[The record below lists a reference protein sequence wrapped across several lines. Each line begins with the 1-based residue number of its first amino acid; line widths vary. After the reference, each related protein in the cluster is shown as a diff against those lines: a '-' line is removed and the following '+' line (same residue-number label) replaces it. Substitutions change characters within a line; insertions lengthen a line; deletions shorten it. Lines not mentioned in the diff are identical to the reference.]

1 MSGQVASDSA
11 KLNLAFLI
19 YRYFP
24 YGGQQRNMLTMAR
37 EAAARGHRVTV
48 LCHSW
53 DGDVPEGIAVAP
65 IAAEGLGN
73 HTRLAAFARGAAAWL
88 GGAEIDL
95 VVGFIKL
102 PGLDA
107 YYAADPCFAEKAL
120 NQRGWWYRLSPRTRT
135 YLAFEGAVFG
145 QDSATHIL
153 EVSSRE
159 RPSYIAHYC
168 TPQAR
173 FHTLVPGIAHNRRA
187 PDDHRAIAVATRA
200 TLGFAAGDELL
211 LALGSGFRTKGL
223 DRSIRA
229 LGTLHREGQGCHLL
243 VVGQD
248 RASPFRALASREGV
262 VDHVHFLGGRDD
274 VPAILQ
280 AADLLLHPAYREN
293 TGNALLEAM
302 IAGLPVIA
310 TRTCGYSHYVADGDM
325 GVVIDDDS
333 TPGQIAEAVRQV
345 LTVPAAEWHRR
356 GVRFAES
363 ADIYR
368 RPEQAIDI
376 LESLRRER

>member
-1 MSGQVASDSA
+1 MNAPAASGPA
-11 KLNLAFLI
+11 KLSLAFLI

-37 EAAARGHRVTV
+37 EAAARGHRVTA
-48 LCHSW
+48 LCHRW
-53 DGDVPEGIAVAP
+53 EGDIPDGVTVVP
-65 IAAEGLGN
+65 IAAGGIGN
-73 HTRLAAFARGAAAWL
+73 HARLAAFARGAAAWL
-88 GGAEIDL
+88 DGAGSDL

-107 YYAADPCFAEKAL
+107 YYAADPCFAEKAV
-120 NQRGWWYRLSPRTRT
+120 NQRSWVYRLSPRTRT
-135 YLAFEGAVFG
+135 YLAFEQAVFG
-145 QDSATHIL
+145 RDSATHIL
-153 EVSSRE
+153 EVSPRE
-159 RPSYIAHYC
+159 RPSYIAHYG
-168 TPQAR
+168 TQPAR
-173 FHTLVPGIAHNRRA
+173 FHTLVPGIARNRRA
-187 PDDHRAIAVATRA
+187 PDDHRAIAANTRA
-200 TLGFAAGDELL
+200 ALGFGAGDELL

-229 LGTLHREGQGCHLL
+229 LGALHRQGRGCHLL
-243 VVGQD
+243 VVGED
-248 RASPFRALASREGV
+248 RSGPFRALASREGV
-262 VDHVHFLGGRDD
+262 ADHVHFLGGRDD

-302 IAGLPVIA
+302 VAGLPVIA

-325 GVVIDDDS
+325 GLVIDDDS
-333 TPGQIAEAVRQV
+333 TAGQIAGAVRE
-345 LTVPAAEWHRR
+345 LLAVPATEWHRR
-356 GVRFAES
+356 GALFAES

-376 LESLRRER
+376 LESLREDR